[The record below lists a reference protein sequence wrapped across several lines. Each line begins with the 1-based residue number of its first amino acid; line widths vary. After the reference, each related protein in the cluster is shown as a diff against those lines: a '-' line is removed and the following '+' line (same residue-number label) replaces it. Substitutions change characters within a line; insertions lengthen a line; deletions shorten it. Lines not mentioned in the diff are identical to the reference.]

1 MEILTTSIYEE
12 DLYLLNYYKN
22 SIDFSKDGE
31 KVYYLTTKLNKN
43 YKNDLE
49 LLQNVKDNKVILIT
63 DTELYDEVALDVDT
77 EVDYININNLVEGFN
92 RLIL

>member
-1 MEILTTSIYEE
+1 MTKFLLISE
-12 DLYLLNYYKN
+12 D
-22 SIDFSKDGE
+22 SE